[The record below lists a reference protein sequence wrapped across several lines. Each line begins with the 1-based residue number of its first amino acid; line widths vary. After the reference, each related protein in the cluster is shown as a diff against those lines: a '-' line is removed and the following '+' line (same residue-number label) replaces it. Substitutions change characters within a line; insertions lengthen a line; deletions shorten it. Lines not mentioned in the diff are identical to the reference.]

1 MLIQH
6 KNRSQILSFILML
19 VALSALASGG
29 GATDLQSSQSLQRK
43 LDYFYYEGLKL
54 KNSQKYDAAYDMFA
68 HSLAIDSTSAPVLY
82 ELATFYIE
90 SNNLE
95 KASQL
100 LKRAVAN
107 DSDNFTFRMTL
118 ASVFRGLGE
127 LENSVAEFDALS
139 KLYPGK
145 IELHYYLA
153 ESLIQQ
159 GEISKAIDAYNA
171 LESVAGMSE
180 ALSMQKYRLYNNIG
194 KPEEAFGE
202 LEKLAEKYSMI
213 SRYQIILGDL
223 RLEQGKP
230 DKALEYYRKAKEIE
244 PENPQY
250 IVAMANYYDMKGDRV
265 AAETQIHNALINE
278 NLDVETKISILS
290 RYIMRTMQAGAD
302 EDGTVDSLFRI
313 LLEQH
318 PEDTQIKMM
327 YASLLIAQQKMEDA
341 KFQIKLVTEMEPEN
355 VNAWQQLLS
364 LSLSTEDLETVID
377 ASNRCI
383 ELFPD
388 VPEYSFYLG
397 LAYYQQ
403 KEYEKAL
410 EIYTRRVETI
420 PDENF
425 VLKSTFYAQI
435 GDIHYHMDNFDDA
448 FAAYDVALKHNDKNA
463 MVLNNYSY
471 FLALRKQDLKRAER
485 MSAQAIKLEPNNSTY
500 LDTYA
505 WIFFVQGNYSLAKIY
520 MENALSHD
528 TTDSYELYDHYGD
541 ILYMNGDKEGALEQW
556 KRAKELGKEGTV
568 IDRKIEEGTYIE
580 E

>member
-1 MLIQH
+1 MLIQQ
-6 KNRSQILSFILML
+6 KKRSQILSFVLML
-19 VALSALASGG
+19 VAFSALASSG
-29 GATDLQSSQSLQRK
+29 GASDSQNVLSQQRK

-90 SNNLE
+90 SNRLE

-107 DSDNFTFRMTL
+107 DSDNFTYRMTL

-139 KLYPGK
+139 KLYPEK

-171 LESVAGMSE
+171 LELVAGMSE
-180 ALSMQKYRLYNNIG
+180 ALSMQKYRLYSNID

-202 LEKLAEKYSMI
+202 IVKLAEKYSMI

-223 RLEQGKP
+223 RLEQGEP
-230 DKALEYYRKAKEIE
+230 DKALEYYQKAKEIE

-250 IVAMANYYDMKGDRV
+250 IVAMANYYDMKGDRT

-290 RYIMRTMQAGAD
+290 RYIMRTMQAKGEYD
-302 EDGTVDSLFRI
+302 TVDALFQI

-355 VNAWQQLLS
+355 VSAWQQLLS

-410 EIYTRRVETI
+410 GIYTERVETI
-420 PDENF
+420 PDDNF

-435 GDIHYHMDNFDDA
+435 GDIHYQMDNFDEA
-448 FAAYDVALKHNDKNA
+448 FASYDLALKHNDKNA

-528 TTDSYELYDHYGD
+528 ATDSYELYDHYGD
-541 ILYMNGDKEGALEQW
+541 ILYMNGDKEGALKQW